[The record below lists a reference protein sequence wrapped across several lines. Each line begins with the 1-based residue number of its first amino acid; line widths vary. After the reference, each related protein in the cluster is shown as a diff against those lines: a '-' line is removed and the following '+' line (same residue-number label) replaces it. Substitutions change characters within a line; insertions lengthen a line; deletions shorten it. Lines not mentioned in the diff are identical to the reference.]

1 MEVAMYALLS
11 LPFLATVLLL
21 DLIILKTK
29 VVTTKPFWIILAI
42 MVSFTL
48 VFDQFFTGLPIVE
61 YDQSLISGI
70 KLGYAPIEDFLYTI
84 AAVIGIGALVTYE
97 TKS

>member
-1 MEVAMYALLS
+1 MYALLS

-61 YDQSLISGI
+61 YDQSLSVVSSWDM
-70 KLGYAPIEDFLYTI
+70 LLSRTFYTTI